1 MQAGALQF
9 GVGVVRPR
17 RVMCRVPV
25 EGLYITLISFGGSGD
40 DLTGFA
46 APSGGHRRRTAAASG
61 LPQRWLTPNP

>member
-1 MQAGALQF
+1 MQVGALQF
-9 GVGVVRPR
+9 GVGVVRPLR
-17 RVMCRVPV
+17 TVSRVPV
-25 EGLYITLISFGGSGD
+25 EGLYMTLVSFGGCGD